1 LVAVFLCLWLAAKVA
16 FVEFVVPART
26 ADRDPT
32 PAANRL
38 RELVPPDQPL
48 YLFRLK
54 DEGVMFAYARPGVRL
69 RDVRDLPSGAFA
81 VLIRHEWEDRAAFG
95 HLELVDWMRDQ
106 QGDPLI
112 LVRAPKR

>member
-1 LVAVFLCLWLAAKVA
+1 VVKVA

-26 ADRDPT
+26 ADRDPY

-54 DEGVMFAYARPGVRL
+54 DEGVMFAYARPAVRL
-69 RDVRDLPSGAFA
+69 RDPRDLPPRAFA
-81 VLIRHEWEDRAAFG
+81 VLIEQEWADRGAFG
-95 HLELVDWMRDQ
+95 HLELINWMHDQ

-112 LVRAPKR
+112 LVRAPEQ